1 MGSWTMVNELATFKL
16 MSISNY
22 PGKIA
27 YLFNGGW
34 EDVRNSKTSIPGMN
48 LSCSMDSEYY
58 YSRLM
63 HHHVGSAFA
72 VERIFFW
79 GGGWWYASVHWKF
92 SPGGEAKFTVVLKK
106 SSSLCTHCTVHS
118 SSTAAAKCDH
128 VT

>member
-1 MGSWTMVNELATFKL
+1 MVNELATFKL

-79 GGGWWYASVHWKF
+79 GGDGGMQACTGNSVQEGR
-92 SPGGEAKFTVVLKK
+92 PNL
-106 SSSLCTHCTVHS
+106 L
-118 SSTAAAKCDH
+118 
-128 VT
+128 